1 MFVTCETILIQ
12 EFDAYKRSIKEQQET
27 IEAGKHMEES
37 YLKSSIM
44 FSVIHQWTARI
55 LSVHGQRNSE
65 LVESVSNSNVKCQA
79 LSAWCD
85 AASAGKKISCRS
97 GVPKPSVSKI
107 AKIRNMHLKGY
118 MFYQKANVKWIA
130 KAWYTKY
137 EMWIYTYNGK
147 QRIAVQQKSHNRMEL

>member
-37 YLKSSIM
+37 YSKSSIM

-65 LVESVSNSNVKCQA
+65 LVESVSNTNVKCQA
-79 LSAWCD
+79 LSA
-85 AASAGKKISCRS
+85 
-97 GVPKPSVSKI
+97 
-107 AKIRNMHLKGY
+107 
-118 MFYQKANVKWIA
+118 
-130 KAWYTKY
+130 
-137 EMWIYTYNGK
+137 
-147 QRIAVQQKSHNRMEL
+147 